1 MVNNLSKLM
10 IIPIMLIAIF
20 ALLACGSDVA
30 VEEPAAAAAPTSAS
44 SETTTDATATP
55 ESPAATQASAQ
66 QQSAQS
72 ESAPSGA
79 PTSIAVQT
87 SPPTVSPATS
97 AASTERDSDK
107 PVGGVMR
114 RLFSDP
120 PTLDP
125 HKTSDTTSAFIV
137 GEVYSGLVML
147 NTDLQIVPDIAERWE
162 ISDNGLIYTFHL
174 LPEAK
179 FADGKPVTA
188 QDFVYS
194 LNRAANPEL
203 ASPVARTYLS
213 DIVGVTEVL
222 DGEAT
227 EISGIKAIDERTIEI
242 TITDPIAYFLA
253 KLTYPTAF
261 VVDKANVEA
270 GGDNWT
276 DAPNSTGPF
285 KLKEYKIGEHIILER
300 NDNYYREPAYID
312 QAVFNLAGG
321 QAMALYEN
329 DEIDI
334 TGVGLFDLERLSDPN
349 EPLNADLKVAPPGFS
364 VGYIGFNVEE
374 PPFGDRHFR
383 RALNYAIDKEVIA
396 NEVLAGLTVPA
407 YGILPPGFPGYTDS
421 IEGLKYDLERAVDEI
436 CASEYANAARC
447 QEISVS
453 GNYELGEG
461 ESFYADDAPRIVLS
475 VPGTGGDVSIGTQ
488 VILEEWKTG
497 LGVEVEIQQVEW
509 ATYLQDL
516 NRRNFQLFSLGWQAD
531 YPDPQDFLD
540 ILFHSESETNHGAYS
555 NPTVDAMLEEARVER
570 DAARRI
576 ELYNQVE
583 QMIVDDAAWVPLW
596 YDSERN
602 LLLKPH
608 IKDYRLVPMTIP
620 KLRHVYFDYDN

>member
-1 MVNNLSKLM
+1 MRKLLL
-10 IIPIMLIAIF
+10 IPILLMVMSVIAVG
-20 ALLACGSDVA
+20 ALACGASQPE
-30 VEEPAAAAAPTSAS
+30 VEEPEAAAAQTEEVEATPTAEAPAAAATS
-44 SETTTDATATP
+44 TTT
-55 ESPAATQASAQ
+55 ESAAAT
-66 QQSAQS
+66 
-72 ESAPSGA
+72 
-79 PTSIAVQT
+79 SIPVQT
-87 SPPTVSPATS
+87 SPPTAVPQVAKAET
-97 AASTERDSDK
+97 AMERDK
-107 PVGGVMR
+107 PEGGVMR

-125 HKTSDTTSAFIV
+125 HKTSDTTSAFII
-137 GEVYSGLVML
+137 GEVFSGLVTL
-147 NTDLQIVPDIAERWE
+147 NTDLQIVPDIADRWE
-162 ISDNGLIYTFHL
+162 ISQDGMVYTFHL
-174 LPEAK
+174 LPDAK

-194 LNRAANPEL
+194 LNRAADPEL

-227 EISGIKAIDERTIEI
+227 EISGLKAIDERTLEI
-242 TITDPIAYFLA
+242 TIDAPKAYFLA

-261 VVDKANVEA
+261 VVDKDNVES

-285 KLKEYKIGEHIILER
+285 MLKEYKIGEHIILER
-300 NDNYYREPAYID
+300 NDNFYREPAYID
-312 QAVFNLAGG
+312 RAVFNLAGG

-334 TGVGLFDLERLSDPN
+334 TGVSIFDLERLKDPT
-349 EPLNADLKVAPPGFS
+349 EPLSSELKIAPPGFS
-364 VGYIGFNVEE
+364 VSYIGFNVNE
-374 PPFGDRHFR
+374 PPFDDVHFR
-383 RALNYAIDKEVIA
+383 RALNLAIDKELIA

-407 YGILPPGFPGYTDS
+407 YGILPPGFPGYTDGL
-421 IEGLKYDLERAVDEI
+421 EGLKYDEEAAKAELEM
-436 CASEYANAARC
+436 SK
-447 QEISVS
+447 
-453 GNYELGEG
+453 
-461 ESFYADDAPRIVLS
+461 YADPADRPRIILS
-475 VPGTGGDVSIGTQ
+475 VTGTGGDIGIDMQ
-488 VILEEWKTG
+488 VILEMWKNT

-516 NRRNFQLFSLGWQAD
+516 NRRKFQIYALGWQAD

-540 ILFHSESETNHGAYS
+540 ILFHTESETNHGAYS
-555 NPTVDAMLEEARVER
+555 NPEVDAMLEEARVER
-570 DAARRI
+570 DAGRRV
-576 ELYNQVE
+576 ELYNKVE
-583 QMIVDDAAWVPLW
+583 QMIIDDAAWVPLW

-620 KLRHVYFDYDN
+620 KLRYVYFDYDS

>member
-1 MVNNLSKLM
+1 MRKLFL
-10 IIPIMLIAIF
+10 IPILLIAIF
-20 ALLACGSDVA
+20 IVSVGALACGASQPD
-30 VEEPAAAAAPTSAS
+30 VEEPEAPAAQTETAEATATAEPETAMAQETTKESTAPTSIPVQTTPPTPAAQPAAAAAP
-44 SETTTDATATP
+44 
-55 ESPAATQASAQ
+55 
-66 QQSAQS
+66 
-72 ESAPSGA
+72 
-79 PTSIAVQT
+79 
-87 SPPTVSPATS
+87 
-97 AASTERDSDK
+97 ERDR
-107 PVGGVMR
+107 PVGGTMT

-125 HKTSDTTSAFIV
+125 HKTSDTTSAFII
-137 GEVYSGLVML
+137 GEVYSGLVTL

-162 ISDNGLIYTFHL
+162 INEDGTVYTFHL
-174 LPEAK
+174 LPDAT
-179 FADGKPVTA
+179 FSDGKPVTA

-227 EISGIKAIDERTIEI
+227 EISGIRAIDERTLEI
-242 TITDPIAYFLA
+242 NIDAPKAYFLA

-270 GGDNWT
+270 GGDRWT

-285 KLKEYKIGEHIILER
+285 TLKEYKIGEHLILER
-300 NDNYYREPAYID
+300 NDNFYREPAYID
-312 QAVFNLAGG
+312 QVVFNLAGG

-334 TGVGLFDLERLSDPN
+334 TGVSIFDLERLKDPN
-349 EPLNADLKVAPPGFS
+349 EPLSKELKVAPPGFS
-364 VGYIGFNVEE
+364 VSYIGFNVSE
-374 PPFGDRHFR
+374 PPFDDVHFR
-383 RALNYAIDKEVIA
+383 RALNLAIDKELIA
-396 NEVLAGLTVPA
+396 NEVLAGLRLPA
-407 YGILPPGFPGYTDS
+407 YGILPPGFPGYTD
-421 IEGLKYDLERAVDEI
+421 GLQGLEFDE
-436 CASEYANAARC
+436 EAAKA
-447 QEISVS
+447 
-453 GNYELGEG
+453 ELAM
-461 ESFYADDAPRIVLS
+461 SKYADPATRPRIILS
-475 VPGTGGDVSIGTQ
+475 VTGTGGDIGIDMQ
-488 VILEEWKTG
+488 VILEMWKNT

-516 NRRNFQLFSLGWQAD
+516 NRRKFQIYALGWQAD

-540 ILFHSESETNHGAYS
+540 ILFHTDSETNHGAYS
-555 NPTVDAMLEEARVER
+555 NAEVDAMLEEARVER
-570 DAARRI
+570 DPSRRV
-576 ELYNQVE
+576 ELYNKVE
-583 QMIVDDAAWVPLW
+583 QMIIDDAAWVPLW

-620 KLRHVYFDYDN
+620 KFRYIYFDYDS

>member
-1 MVNNLSKLM
+1 MVKNMSRLM
-10 IIPIMLIAIF
+10 IIPMMLVAIF
-20 ALLACGSDVA
+20 ALAACGSDPA
-30 VEEPAAAAAPTSAS
+30 EEQPAAAAQPTAS
-44 SETTTDATATP
+44 SETTTAATATP
-55 ESPAATQASAQ
+55 ESPAATQSSTQ
-66 QQSAQS
+66 QQGTHSPP
-72 ESAPSGA
+72 APSGA
-79 PTSIAVQT
+79 PTSIPVQT

-97 AASTERDSDK
+97 AASTERDSGK
-107 PVGGVMR
+107 PVGGTMT

-137 GEVYSGLVML
+137 GEVYSGLVTL

-162 ISDNGLIYTFHL
+162 ISDDGMVYTFHL
-174 LPEAK
+174 LPDAK

-222 DGEAT
+222 DGEAS
-227 EISGIKAIDERTIEI
+227 EISGVRAIDEHTIEI
-242 TITDPIAYFLA
+242 TIDAPKAYFLA

-261 VVDKANVEA
+261 VVDRANVEA

-285 KLKEYKIGEHIILER
+285 RLKEYRIGEHIILER
-300 NDNYYREPAYID
+300 NDNFYREPAYID

-374 PPFGDRHFR
+374 APFDDRHFR
-383 RALNYAIDKEVIA
+383 RALNYAIDKELIA

-407 YGILPPGFPGYTDS
+407 YGILPPGFPGYSDN
-421 IEGLKYDLERAVDEI
+421 IEGLRYDLERAVDEI

-447 QEISVS
+447 DEARSS
-453 GNYELGEG
+453 GNYELGDG
-461 ESFYADDAPRIVLS
+461 ESFYAEDGPRIVLS
-475 VPGTGGDVSIGTQ
+475 VPGTGGDIGISQQ

-497 LGVEVEIQQVEW
+497 LGVEVEIQQSEW

-516 NRRNFQLFSLGWQAD
+516 NRRNFQMFSLGWQAD

-540 ILFHSESETNHGAYS
+540 ILFHTESETNHGAYS

-570 DAARRI
+570 DVARRI

>member
-1 MVNNLSKLM
+1 MVNNISRFM
-10 IIPIMLIAIF
+10 IIPMMLVAIF
-20 ALLACGSDVA
+20 ALLACSSDVA
-30 VEEPAAAAAPTSAS
+30 VEEPAPAAAQPTAG
-44 SETTTDATATP
+44 SETTAEATATP
-55 ESPAATQASAQ
+55 ESPAAMQSSAQ
-66 QQSAQS
+66 QQSTPS
-72 ESAPSGA
+72 TSAPSGT
-79 PTSIAVQT
+79 PTSIPVQT
-87 SPPTVSPATS
+87 APPTASPAIS

-137 GEVYSGLVML
+137 GEVYSGLVTL

-162 ISDNGLIYTFHL
+162 ISDDGMVYTFHL
-174 LPEAK
+174 LPDAK

-194 LNRAANPEL
+194 LNRAADPEL

-227 EISGIKAIDERTIEI
+227 EITGVKAIDERTLEI
-242 TITDPIAYFLA
+242 TIDAPIAYFLA

-285 KLKEYKIGEHIILER
+285 TLKEYRIGEHIILER
-300 NDNYYREPAYID
+300 NDNFYREPAYID

-349 EPLNADLKVAPPGFS
+349 EPLNAELKVAPPGFS
-364 VGYIGFNVEE
+364 VSYIGFNVDN
-374 PPFGDRHFR
+374 PPFDDLHFR
-383 RALNYAIDKEVIA
+383 RALNYAIDKELIA
-396 NEVLAGLTVPA
+396 NEVLSGLTVPA
-407 YGILPPGFPGYTDS
+407 YGILPPGFPGYTDD
-421 IEGLKYDLERAVDEI
+421 IEGLTYDLERAVDEI
-436 CASEYANAARC
+436 CASAYANAARC
-447 QEISVS
+447 DEASAS
-453 GNYELGEG
+453 GDFQLGEG
-461 ESFYADDAPRIVLS
+461 ESFYADDGPRIVLS
-475 VPGTGGDVSIGTQ
+475 VSGTGGDIGIDMQ
-488 VILEEWKTG
+488 VILEMWKTG
-497 LGVEVEIQQVEW
+497 LGVEVEIQQSEW

-516 NRRNFQLFSLGWQAD
+516 NRRNFQIYALGWQAD

-540 ILFHSESETNHGAYS
+540 ILFHTESETNHGAYS
-555 NPTVDAMLEEARVER
+555 NATVDAMLEEARVER
-570 DAARRI
+570 DSARRV

-583 QMIVDDAAWVPLW
+583 QMIIDDAAWVPLW
-596 YDSERN
+596 YRSERN

-620 KLRHVYFDYDN
+620 KLRYVYFDYDN